1 MSRSSLPLAQGLSS
15 SRLDLGSAESDIVR
29 RNLITDFWS
38 GTSLPVNIPP
48 HRSAM
53 MTMIMMMQRDM
64 TCRSHEAVIPPNSM
78 REEYGKCLNIRETLA
93 VKLFSQRWDIL
104 SGSFTIVFARME
116 SDSDQSDEDTVPEIT
131 RMTKKK
137 LHRDLMFHMEM

>member
-1 MSRSSLPLAQGLSS
+1 
-15 SRLDLGSAESDIVR
+15 
-29 RNLITDFWS
+29 
-38 GTSLPVNIPP
+38 
-48 HRSAM
+48 
-53 MTMIMMMQRDM
+53 
-64 TCRSHEAVIPPNSM
+64 M

-116 SDSDQSDEDTVPEIT
+116 SDSDQSDEDTVPEIS

-137 LHRDLMFHMEM
+137 LHRELMFHMEM